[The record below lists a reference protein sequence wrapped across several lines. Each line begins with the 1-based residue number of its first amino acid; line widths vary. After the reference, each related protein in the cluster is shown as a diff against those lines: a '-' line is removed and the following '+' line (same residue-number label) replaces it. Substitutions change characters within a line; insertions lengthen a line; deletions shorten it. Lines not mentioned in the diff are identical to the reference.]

1 MKDTLFFCE
10 LPFKWLGAN
19 AYFHRDGKGGPLHM
33 TVTRKPF
40 SKTATFSFANE
51 TELVLEP
58 RAYLGFSRDS
68 HFKYKEHRYRWSG
81 SAKLK
86 REDGTVMARFD
97 RLYFAYGR
105 DGRLEIY
112 EQGKQMIDVIVATV
126 MVGLCR
132 GYDEE
137 KG

>member
-1 MKDTLFFCE
+1 
-10 LPFKWLGAN
+10 
-19 AYFHRDGKGGPLHM
+19 M

-58 RAYLGFSRDS
+58 RAYLGFSKDS
-68 HFKYKEHRYRWSG
+68 YFKYKEHRYRWSG
-81 SAKLK
+81 CAKLK
-86 REDGTVMARFD
+86 REDGIVMARFD

-112 EQGKQMIDVIVATV
+112 EEGKKMIDVIVATLMIV
-126 MVGLCR
+126 LCR
-132 GYDEE
+132 AHAEE
-137 KG
+137 KGF